1 MQERGSFGSKIGFI
15 MAAVGSAVG
24 LGNVWR
30 FPYYTGTHG
39 GAAFVFVYLI
49 AVFVLG
55 IPLLMSEIA
64 IGRASNRNP
73 VGAFKFLAPHTNWY
87 LIGILGVLTGIFIL
101 SYYSVIA
108 GWVFG
113 YIFIITSNKFASAD
127 EQIISQIFN
136 TISTSPIISI
146 ALLFVIIAITVFIIS
161 KGVQNGIERYSKVL
175 MPLLFVLLLILAIY
189 SLTLPNAIKGVEFY
203 MKPDFSKIDAKVI
216 VAALG
221 QAFFSLSL
229 GMGAMLTY
237 GSYMSKKDGIFGCA
251 LWIAISDTL
260 VALIAGFVIF
270 PALFSIE
277 GLSPAEGPALIFKV
291 LPVVISKMSGGLV
304 FGTLLFILLTIAAVT
319 STISLLEV
327 GTSFLVDE
335 YNFDRKK
342 ATYLLAAVS
351 FALGVLSALSCGA
364 VGFLSK
370 LPILKID
377 FLSLMDII
385 FGNVSLILGSLF
397 VAIFVGYKWGIIRFF
412 EEIESD
418 GKVLRGKL
426 PFGILIRY
434 IVPILILIVF
444 GNFIFETFIHY
455 FIH

>member
-1 MQERGSFGSKIGFI
+1 MQERGNWSSKFGFI

-49 AVFVLG
+49 AVIVLG
-55 IPLLMSEIA
+55 IPLLMTEIA

-73 VGAFKFLAPHTNWY
+73 VGAFKTLSPDTRWY
-87 LIGILGVLTGIFIL
+87 LVGILGVLTGIFIL

-113 YIFIITSNKFASAD
+113 YIFITTSNKFAMAD
-127 EQIISQIFN
+127 EQMISQVFQ
-136 TISTSPIISI
+136 SVSASPFIPVV
-146 ALLFVIIAITVFIIS
+146 LLFVIIALTVYIIS
-161 KGVQNGIERYSKVL
+161 KGVQNGIERYTKIL
-175 MPLLFVLLLILAIY
+175 MPVLFFLLIILAIR

-229 GMGAMLTY
+229 GMGAILTY
-237 GSYMSKKDGIFGCA
+237 GSYLSKKDNVFSCSV
-251 LWIAISDTL
+251 WIALADTM

-270 PALFSIE
+270 PALFSVE

-291 LPVVISKMSGGLV
+291 LPVVISKMPGGIL
-304 FGTLLFILLTIAAVT
+304 FGTLLFILLTIAAIT

-327 GTSFLVDE
+327 GTSYLVDE
-335 YNFDRKK
+335 YGFERKK
-342 ATYLLAAVS
+342 ATYLLGGVS
-351 FALGVLSALSCGA
+351 FILGIFSALSCGA

-370 LPILKID
+370 LPVVNMD

-397 VAIFVGYKWGIIRFF
+397 IAVFVGYKWGIEKIIL
-412 EEIESD
+412 EIESD
-418 GKVLRGKL
+418 GNKFRFRGIYGL
-426 PFGILIRY
+426 LIRY
-434 IVPILILIVF
+434 IVPLLILLVF
-444 GNFIFETFIHY
+444 VNFIYETFIR
-455 FIH
+455 

>member
-1 MQERGSFGSKIGFI
+1 MQDRESWGSKFGFI

-39 GAAFVFVYLI
+39 GAAFVFIYIISVVFFGVPILI
-49 AVFVLG
+49 
-55 IPLLMSEIA
+55 SEIA
-64 IGRASNRNP
+64 IGRASNKNP
-73 VGAFKFLAPHTNWY
+73 VGAFKNLAPNSNWY

-113 YIFIITSNKFASAD
+113 YIFIVASNRFAGAD
-127 EQIISQIFN
+127 EQLVSQVFQSISGSYVI
-136 TISTSPIISI
+136 PILF
-146 ALLFVIIAITVFIIS
+146 LLVIIWVTVFVVSRGI
-161 KGVQNGIERYSKVL
+161 QNGIERYNKIL
-175 MPLLFVLLLILAIY
+175 MPMLFILLILLAIR
-189 SLTLPNAIKGVEFY
+189 SLTLPNAIRGIEFY
-203 MKPDFSKIDAKVI
+203 MKPDFSKIDIRVV

-221 QAFFSLSL
+221 QALFSLSL

-237 GSYMSKKDGIFGCA
+237 GSYLSKKEDIFSSSV
-251 LWIAISDTL
+251 WIAISDAT

-291 LPVVISKMSGGLV
+291 LPVVISKMPGGII

-327 GTSFLVDE
+327 GTSYLVDE
-335 YNFDRKK
+335 YGFGRKK
-342 ATYLLAAVS
+342 AAYILGGIS
-351 FALGVLSALSCGA
+351 FVLGVFSALSCGA
-364 VGFLSK
+364 VKSLSK
-370 LPILKID
+370 LPLVNID

-385 FGNVSLILGSLF
+385 FGNFSLIIGSF
-397 VAIFVGYKWGIIRFF
+397 FIVIFVGYRWGIEGWSAEVEADGNVFRFKTIF
-412 EEIESD
+412 S
-418 GKVLRGKL
+418 
-426 PFGILIRY
+426 ILIKY
-434 IVPILILIVF
+434 IVPILILVILA
-444 GNFIFETFIHY
+444 NFIYDTFLKS
-455 FIH
+455 

>member
-1 MQERGSFGSKIGFI
+1 MQERGIWSSKFGFI

-39 GAAFVFVYLI
+39 GAAFVFIYLI
-49 AVFVLG
+49 AVIMLG

-64 IGRASNRNP
+64 IGRAAHKNP
-73 VGAFKFLAPHTNWY
+73 VGAFKTLAPQSKWV
-87 LIGILGVLTGIFIL
+87 LVGFLGVITGIFIL

-113 YIFIITSNKFASAD
+113 YIFITVSNKFGGAD
-127 EQIISQIFN
+127 EQVVSQIFQ
-136 TISTSPIISI
+136 SVSASPIISI
-146 ALLFVIIAITVFIIS
+146 FLLIVILFLTVYIIS
-161 KGVQNGIERYSKVL
+161 KGVQSGIERYTRIL
-175 MPLLFVLLLILAIY
+175 MPVLFILLILLAIR

-203 MKPDFSKIDAKVI
+203 IKPDFSKIDAKVI
-216 VAALG
+216 IAALG

-237 GSYMSKKDGIFGCA
+237 GSYLSKKDSIFSCSV
-251 LWIAISDTL
+251 WIAISDTL
-260 VALIAGFVIF
+260 VAIVAGFIIF
-270 PALFSIE
+270 PAVFSID

-291 LPVVISKMSGGLV
+291 LPVVISKMAGGIL
-304 FGTLLFILLTIAAVT
+304 FGTLLFILLTIAAIT

-327 GTSFLVDE
+327 GTSFMVDE

-342 ATYLLAAVS
+342 ATYLLGGITFV
-351 FALGVLSALSCGA
+351 LGIFSALSCGA

-370 LPILKID
+370 IPVLNTD

-385 FGNVSLILGSLF
+385 FGNVSLIIGSF
-397 VAIFVGYKWGIIRFF
+397 FIAIFVGYKWGLDNFF
-412 EEIESD
+412 SEIEEE
-418 GKVLRGKL
+418 GRRFKFKG
-426 PFGILIRY
+426 
-434 IVPILILIVF
+434 VF
-444 GNFIFETFIHY
+444 GLLIKFILPLLIMLVFANFVYETFIR
-455 FIH
+455 